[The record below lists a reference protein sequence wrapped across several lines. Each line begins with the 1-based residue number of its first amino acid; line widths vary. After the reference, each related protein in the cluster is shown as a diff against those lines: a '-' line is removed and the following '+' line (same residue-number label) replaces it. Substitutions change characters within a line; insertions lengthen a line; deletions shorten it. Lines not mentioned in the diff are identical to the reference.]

1 MAKRR
6 YRDYLRVNM
15 TAKTGTFIR
24 ESLVDKTFNDHFT
37 KNKCVLDPG
46 CLTMCSHEESGTLL
60 VARTVEAGIKVGK
73 KRATLDLACPYSLP
87 EPHKQVWLLKHI
99 AQRIEAFSKDEKRQL
114 RSACVRIVEEIRK
127 YADRNAMQVI
137 AEAAL

>member
-6 YRDYLRVNM
+6 YRDFLRIAM

-37 KNKCVLDPG
+37 KKQCDPNVPCVHVE
-46 CLTMCSHEESGTLL
+46 TGTLA
-60 VARTVEAGIKVGK
+60 VARTVESGIKVGT
-73 KRATLDLACPYSLP
+73 KRATLDLRCPYSMKNPL
-87 EPHKQVWLLKHI
+87 KQVLLLKNL
-99 AQRIEAFSKDEKRQL
+99 ASRIEAFSADQKNQL
-114 RSACVRIVEEIRK
+114 QTACARIVEEIRK

>member
-24 ESLVDKTFNDHFT
+24 ESLVDKTFEDHFT
-37 KNKCVLDPG
+37 KKKCAPDEVCG
-46 CLTMCSHEESGTLL
+46 HVESGTLS
-60 VARTVEAGIKVGK
+60 VARTIEAGIKVGK

-87 EPHKQVWLLKHI
+87 EPHKQVRLLKHI
-99 AQRIEAFSKDEKRQL
+99 AQRLEDFSKTEKRQL
-114 RSACVRIVEEIRK
+114 HTACARIVEEVRK

>member
-6 YRDYLRVNM
+6 YRDFLRIAM

-37 KNKCVLDPG
+37 KKQCDASAS
-46 CLTMCSHEESGTLL
+46 CIHIETSTLM
-60 VARTVEAGIKVGK
+60 VARTVEAGIKIGT
-73 KRATLDLACPYSLP
+73 KRATLDLRCPYSMENSLN
-87 EPHKQVWLLKHI
+87 QVLLLKI
-99 AQRIEAFSKDEKRQL
+99 LATRIEAFSMDQKNQL
-114 RSACVRIVEEIRK
+114 QVACIRIAEEIYK